1 VLLLAFLVLQL
12 VLFWNILGFP
22 SSRFLPAPGHR
33 NTTWPNG
40 AVNGGACD
48 DGLIYVYDLPS
59 EFNHDLVDDCESL
72 WPWYSFCP
80 YLANGGFGEA
90 AATLPVFFNVTRNV
104 SLSSW
109 YNTDQFQLEVIIH
122 RRLLSHRCRTTDPS
136 LATAFYVPFYVGL
149 DVGSHLWGDNST
161 AADRD
166 RAGQRLLR
174 WLKNQTSFQR
184 SGGWDHF
191 ITLGR
196 ITWDFR
202 RYGDDGWGTNFA
214 VLPGIANVTRLGI
227 EADRLDP
234 MEVAVP
240 YPTGFHPRTAADVR
254 AWQRHVLS
262 LKRSKL
268 FGFAGAP
275 RSGFRDDFREVLLEE
290 CEDAGSEHCR
300 SVDCRGTRCTDNG
313 AAVLELFLD
322 SSFCLQPRG
331 DSFTRRSLFDCMV
344 AGAVPV
350 LFWRRTAYDQYRW
363 YLPPGPR
370 GEEGE
375 WSVFID
381 RQALRVG
388 NVSVRDVL
396 EGLSEQQVRRMRG
409 RVVEMIPRLV
419 YASSPDGLGDGMEDA
434 LDVALRGVLERFR
447 RRRASTAP
455 EGELHR
461 FFFFAFSSLL
471 NFFYR
476 VEQILNQCEYFFRT
490 CTVSVQRW
498 HCDLALSV
506 SGLSAKRRSGR
517 FVARRVDG
525 KSTPAPPSDGKNGSA
540 AAVNQNASGTKLA
553 ASASASTGKS
563 LQKS

>member
-12 VLFWNILGFP
+12 VLFWNIIGFP

-202 RYGDDGWGTNFA
+202 RYGDDGWGTNFV

-388 NVSVRDVL
+388 NVSVRDVV

>member
-1 VLLLAFLVLQL
+1 MPESPASPAQPPSPPGSPLNAGTPSPVSALLRGSVLLLAFLVLQL
-12 VLFWNILGFP
+12 VLFWCLLGYP
-22 SSRFLPAPGHR
+22 ASSRFLPAPGRR

-40 AVNGGACD
+40 AVDAGACEA
-48 DGLIYVYDLPS
+48 GLVYVYDLPP

-80 YLANGGFGEA
+80 YLTNGGFGVA
-90 AATLPVFFNVTRNV
+90 AAKLPVFFNVTRNV
-104 SLSSW
+104 SLHSW
-109 YNTDQFQLEVIIH
+109 YNTDQFQLEVIVH

-149 DVGSHLWGDNST
+149 DVGSHLWGENST

-166 RAGQRLLR
+166 RAGSRLLR
-174 WLKNQTSFQR
+174 WLNNQTSFRR

-202 RYGDDGWGTNFA
+202 RYGDDGWGTNFV
-214 VLPGIANVTRLGI
+214 VLPGMANVTRLAI
-227 EADRLDP
+227 EADTLDA
-234 MEVAVP
+234 MDVGVP
-240 YPTGFHPRTAADVR
+240 YPTGFHPRAAADVR

-262 LKRSKL
+262 RKRSKL

-290 CEDAGSEHCR
+290 CEDAGAERCR
-300 SVDCRGTRCTDNG
+300 AVDCRGTRCTDNG

-322 SSFCLQPRG
+322 SRFCLQPRG

-370 GEEGE
+370 GEKGE

-381 RQALRVG
+381 RQELRVG
-388 NVSVRDVL
+388 NVSVREVL
-396 EGLSEQQVRRMRG
+396 DGFSERRVRRMQE

-419 YASSPDGLGDGMEDA
+419 YASSPDGFGGGMEDA
-434 LDVALRGVLERFR
+434 MDVALGGVLGRIR
-447 RRRASTAP
+447 RRQGSITREEHP
-455 EGELHR
+455 PGP
-461 FFFFAFSSLL
+461 
-471 NFFYR
+471 
-476 VEQILNQCEYFFRT
+476 
-490 CTVSVQRW
+490 
-498 HCDLALSV
+498 
-506 SGLSAKRRSGR
+506 
-517 FVARRVDG
+517 FVARRIGV
-525 KSTPAPPSDGKNGSA
+525 KSTAAPPPSEGQNGSA
-540 AAVNQNASGTKLA
+540 AAIGRAGAGKNGGPPASSYLKTVLSE
-553 ASASASTGKS
+553 ASASISKT

>member
-240 YPTGFHPRTAADVR
+240 YPTGFHPRSAADVR

-290 CEDAGSEHCR
+290 CEDAGRER
-300 SVDCRGTRCTDNG
+300 ALPLRGLPRH
-313 AAVLELFLD
+313 AVHR
-322 SSFCLQPRG
+322 QRRG
-331 DSFTRRSLFDCMV
+331 G
-344 AGAVPV
+344 AGAVPG
-350 LFWRRTAYDQYRW
+350 LEL
-363 YLPPGPR
+363 LPAAAR
-370 GEEGE
+370 GQLHAA
-375 WSVFID
+375 V
-381 RQALRVG
+381 A
-388 NVSVRDVL
+388 VRL
-396 EGLSEQQVRRMRG
+396 HGG
-409 RVVEMIPRLV
+409 
-419 YASSPDGLGDGMEDA
+419 
-434 LDVALRGVLERFR
+434 
-447 RRRASTAP
+447 RRRAGAV
-455 EGELHR
+455 L
-461 FFFFAFSSLL
+461 AAD
-471 NFFYR
+471 R
-476 VEQILNQCEYFFRT
+476 VRP
-490 CTVSVQRW
+490 VPVVP
-498 HCDLALSV
+498 AA
-506 SGLSAKRRSGR
+506 GA
-517 FVARRVDG
+517 ARRGGGVVRVHR
-525 KSTPAPPSDGKNGSA
+525 PAGA
-540 AAVNQNASGTKLA
+540 ARGQRERA
-553 ASASASTGKS
+553 
-563 LQKS
+563 

>member
-1 VLLLAFLVLQL
+1 MPESPASPAKPPSQPGSPLNAATPSPASALLRGSVLLIAFLVLQL
-12 VLFWNILGFP
+12 VLLWNVLGLP
-22 SSRFLPAPGHR
+22 SSRFLPVPGQR
-33 NTTWPNG
+33 DTTWPNG

-48 DGLIYVYDLPS
+48 EGLIYVYDLPS

-80 YLANGGFGEA
+80 YLTNGGFGEA

-104 SLSSW
+104 SLPSW

-122 RRLLSHRCRTTDPS
+122 RRLLSHRCRTTDSS

-166 RAGQRLLR
+166 RAGLRLLR

-202 RYGDDGWGTNFA
+202 RYGDDGWGTNFV

-234 MEVAVP
+234 MEVGVP

-370 GEEGE
+370 GKEGE
-375 WSVFID
+375 WSVFLD

-396 EGLSEQQVRRMRG
+396 EGLSERRVRRMRE

-419 YASSPDGLGDGMEDA
+419 YASSSDGLGDGMEDA

-455 EGELHR
+455 VGELQLLHR
-461 FFFFAFSSLL
+461 SSLL
-471 NFFYR
+471 NFLTEWSKFDY
-476 VEQILNQCEYFFRT
+476 VNSSLFQA
-490 CTVSVQRW
+490 CTV
-498 HCDLALSV
+498 C
-506 SGLSAKRRSGR
+506 
-517 FVARRVDG
+517 
-525 KSTPAPPSDGKNGSA
+525 
-540 AAVNQNASGTKLA
+540 
-553 ASASASTGKS
+553 
-563 LQKS
+563 

>member
-1 VLLLAFLVLQL
+1 MPESPASPAKPPSQPGSPLNAATPSPASALLRGSVLLLAFLILQL

-33 NTTWPNG
+33 NTTWANG

-48 DGLIYVYDLPS
+48 EGLIYVYDLPS

-90 AATLPVFFNVTRNV
+90 ATTLPIFFHVTRNV

-166 RAGQRLLR
+166 RAGLKLLR
-174 WLKNQTSFQR
+174 WLNNQTSFQR

-202 RYGDDGWGTNFA
+202 RYGDDGWGTNFV

-234 MEVAVP
+234 MEVAIP

-300 SVDCRGTRCTDNG
+300 AVDCRGTRCTDNG

-322 SSFCLQPRG
+322 SKFCLQPRG

-370 GEEGE
+370 GEDGE

-396 EGLSEQQVRRMRG
+396 EGLSERRVRRMRE

-434 LDVALRGVLERFR
+434 LDVAVRGVLERFR

-455 EGELHR
+455 EG
-461 FFFFAFSSLL
+461 
-471 NFFYR
+471 
-476 VEQILNQCEYFFRT
+476 
-490 CTVSVQRW
+490 
-498 HCDLALSV
+498 
-506 SGLSAKRRSGR
+506 LSAEHRPGR

-525 KSTPAPPSDGKNGSA
+525 KSTLAPPSDFKNGSA
-540 AAVNQNASGTKLA
+540 AAVNQNASGTKLSPPA
-553 ASASASTGKS
+553 SLYVKPVVSRASASSGKS
-563 LQKS
+563 LHNPGLTEE

>member
-1 VLLLAFLVLQL
+1 MPESPASPAKPPSPPGSPLDAATPSPVPPLLRGSVLLLALLLLQL
-12 VLFWNILGFP
+12 VLFWCLLSSP
-22 SSRFLPAPGHR
+22 ASSRFLPNQGRR

-40 AVNGGACD
+40 PVDAGTCEA
-48 DGLIYVYDLPS
+48 GLVYVYDLPP
-59 EFNHDLVDDCESL
+59 EFNHDLVDDCEIL

-80 YLANGGFGEA
+80 YLTNGGFGEA
-90 AATLPVFFNVTRNV
+90 ASTLPVFFNVTRNV
-104 SLSSW
+104 SLHSW

-136 LATAFYVPFYVGL
+136 QAAAFYVPFYVGL
-149 DVGSHLWGDNST
+149 DVGSHLWGENST

-166 RAGQRLLR
+166 RAGTRLLR
-174 WLKNQTSFQR
+174 WLSNQTAFRR

-202 RYGDDGWGTNFA
+202 RYGDDGWGTNFV
-214 VLPGIANVTRLGI
+214 VLPGMANVTRLAI
-227 EADRLDP
+227 EADTMDP
-234 MEVAVP
+234 MDVGVP
-240 YPTGFHPRTAADVR
+240 YPTGFHPRAAADVR

-262 LKRSKL
+262 RKRSRL

-275 RSGFRDDFREVLLEE
+275 RSGFRDDFRGVLLEE
-290 CEDAGSEHCR
+290 CEDAGSDLCR
-300 SVDCRGTRCTDNG
+300 AVDCRGTRCTDNG

-322 SSFCLQPRG
+322 SRFCLQPRG

-344 AGAVPV
+344 AGTVPV
-350 LFWRRTAYDQYRW
+350 LFWRRSAYDQYRW

-370 GEEGE
+370 GEMGE

-396 EGLSEQQVRRMRG
+396 EGIGERRARRMQE

-419 YASSPDGLGDGMEDA
+419 YASAPDGLGAGMEDA
-434 LDVALRGVLERFR
+434 LDVALAGVLERIR
-447 RRRASTAP
+447 RRRGSIARQEHPAGP
-455 EGELHR
+455 
-461 FFFFAFSSLL
+461 
-471 NFFYR
+471 
-476 VEQILNQCEYFFRT
+476 
-490 CTVSVQRW
+490 
-498 HCDLALSV
+498 
-506 SGLSAKRRSGR
+506 
-517 FVARRVDG
+517 FVARRVG
-525 KSTPAPPSDGKNGSA
+525 VKSTAAPPASDGQNGSA
-540 AAVNQNASGTKLA
+540 AITAAAAGKNQGSPDSSSYIKTLRSE
-553 ASASASTGKS
+553 ASASISKT

>member
-1 VLLLAFLVLQL
+1 MPESPASPAQPPSQPGSPLDAAISSPVPALLRGSVLLLAFLVLQL
-12 VLFWNILGFP
+12 VLFWSLLGYP
-22 SSRFLPAPGHR
+22 ASSRFLPAPGRR

-40 AVNGGACD
+40 AVDAGACEA
-48 DGLIYVYDLPS
+48 GLVYVYDLPP

-80 YLANGGFGEA
+80 YLTNGGFGEA

-104 SLSSW
+104 SLHSW

-136 LATAFYVPFYVGL
+136 QAISFYVPFYVGL

-166 RAGQRLLR
+166 RAGLRLLR

-202 RYGDDGWGTNFA
+202 RYGDDGWGTNFV
-214 VLPGIANVTRLGI
+214 VLPGMANVTRLAI
-227 EADRLDP
+227 EADTLDP
-234 MEVAVP
+234 MDVGVP
-240 YPTGFHPRTAADVR
+240 YPTGFHPRAAADVR
-254 AWQRHVLS
+254 AWQRHVLAR
-262 LKRSKL
+262 KRSKL

-275 RSGFRDDFREVLLEE
+275 RSGFRGDFRGVLLEE
-290 CEDAGSEHCR
+290 CEDAGSERCR
-300 SVDCRGTRCTDNG
+300 AVDCRGTRCTDNG

-322 SSFCLQPRG
+322 SRFCLQPRG
-331 DSFTRRSLFDCMV
+331 DSFTRRSMFDCMV

-350 LFWRRTAYDQYRW
+350 LFWRRTSYDQYRW

-370 GEEGE
+370 GDKGE

-396 EGLSEQQVRRMRG
+396 EGISERRVRRMQE

-419 YASSPDGLGDGMEDA
+419 YAFSPDGLGDGMEDA
-434 LDVALRGVLERFR
+434 LDVALGGVLERIR
-447 RRRASTAP
+447 RRWGSIAREEHPPGT
-455 EGELHR
+455 
-461 FFFFAFSSLL
+461 FA
-471 NFFYR
+471 
-476 VEQILNQCEYFFRT
+476 
-490 CTVSVQRW
+490 
-498 HCDLALSV
+498 
-506 SGLSAKRRSGR
+506 
-517 FVARRVDG
+517 ARRVG
-525 KSTPAPPSDGKNGSA
+525 VKSTAAPPHSDGQNGSA
-540 AAVNQNASGTKLA
+540 AAIGRGTAGKNQMPPASSYIKTVTSE
-553 ASASASTGKS
+553 ASASISKT